1 LPAEPIPMMDAHNRV
16 GLAFVFASLLLY
28 VAAAAL

>member
-1 LPAEPIPMMDAHNRV
+1 MMDAHNRV
-16 GLAFVFASLLLY
+16 GLAFVFATLLLY